1 MATPETI
8 FRGLTLGGIWDL
20 NKKPI
25 VNGDLVMDEAYCGV
39 LHLRDIKWRWV
50 KIAIAT
56 EELIVKSAIV
66 DLYLAP
72 IKETKKIQGKRD
84 VTHHRVIMEEL
95 KLWESYV
102 ALKSRASDKEGLFHK
117 DFHEFRVKNEKETFY
132 GFTRKQ
138 NNWFGTS
145 CTLNSWIRNWTHVPQ
160 VLRDAGKKGTD
171 KLHKDQQINIVP
183 ILLWQKVLPWLEGLI
198 LVGESWSFEWAT
210 SAESTGLDEKA
221 FEEEQICRMRNLVM
235 KNAIGS
241 KMYTLNLRN
250 IGIGRAK
257 PSVFEALSTV
267 LLEKFQKVYRCYHL
281 KHLYLTNNR
290 LTDDHI
296 IILAPVLS
304 KCVNL
309 ELLHLNKNEIGEVGC
324 VALCRSIP
332 RSLTTLEIAFNRLG
346 DEACIAL
353 CRSLSFFL
361 RDLCLSYNRIGSAGF
376 AELMKW
382 HRKYAWV
389 LVDGNPGASKEVK
402 NFFAD
407 KVPAEVRE
415 AYFDWDEI
423 IYRQSNPDRGNDV
436 LDAKKVLCSE
446 VGYQVGWAYF
456 RKYLIN
462 KNYTTAEIEKVFE
475 FFYRRLR
482 IYKQRIQQANLYS
495 SKPFGIKLGPR
506 DKITDVPSSIIAEA
520 GDTAL
525 KPNSAVVV
533 ERLEEEGASDSF
545 EDDDE
550 TRLKQAILMSL
561 GQTKPDKPPTVI
573 VPANRPSKTITEA
586 GYIALNPDAPVVVKP
601 LDEQEQSDSFEDD
614 EDAMLKQAILISL
627 GQEPT

>member
-1 MATPETI
+1 
-8 FRGLTLGGIWDL
+8 
-20 NKKPI
+20 
-25 VNGDLVMDEAYCGV
+25 
-39 LHLRDIKWRWV
+39 
-50 KIAIAT
+50 
-56 EELIVKSAIV
+56 
-66 DLYLAP
+66 
-72 IKETKKIQGKRD
+72 
-84 VTHHRVIMEEL
+84 
-95 KLWESYV
+95 
-102 ALKSRASDKEGLFHK
+102 
-117 DFHEFRVKNEKETFY
+117 
-132 GFTRKQ
+132 
-138 NNWFGTS
+138 
-145 CTLNSWIRNWTHVPQ
+145 
-160 VLRDAGKKGTD
+160 
-171 KLHKDQQINIVP
+171 
-183 ILLWQKVLPWLEGLI
+183 
-198 LVGESWSFEWAT
+198 
-210 SAESTGLDEKA
+210 
-221 FEEEQICRMRNLVM
+221 
-235 KNAIGS
+235 
-241 KMYTLNLRN
+241 
-250 IGIGRAK
+250 
-257 PSVFEALSTV
+257 
-267 LLEKFQKVYRCYHL
+267 
-281 KHLYLTNNR
+281 
-290 LTDDHI
+290 
-296 IILAPVLS
+296 
-304 KCVNL
+304 VNL

-382 HRKYAWV
+382 HRKYSRV

-407 KVPAEVRE
+407 KVPAAVRE

-482 IYKQRIQQANLYS
+482 IYKQRIQQANLYN